1 MIEEAEVEERSHAIF
16 INSSDNLMRSAQW
29 ASKRNTWKPRGVEEH
44 NGVQATVGSG
54 FDAPATDSASTGSQ
68 TVSTNDQKD

>member
-1 MIEEAEVEERSHAIF
+1 
-16 INSSDNLMRSAQW
+16 MRSAQW

-68 TVSTNDQKD
+68 TVSTNDQKV